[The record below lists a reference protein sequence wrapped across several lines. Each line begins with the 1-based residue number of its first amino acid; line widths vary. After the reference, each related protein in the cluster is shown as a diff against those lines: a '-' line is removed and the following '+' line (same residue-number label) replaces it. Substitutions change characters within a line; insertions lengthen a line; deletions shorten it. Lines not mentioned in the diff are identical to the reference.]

1 MADLK
6 KIRWRVL
13 FASCLINLCLGSMYA
28 WSVFA
33 GPIADILHL
42 ENVSV
47 VFTVATAIGFL
58 PQVISGRINDK
69 IGPKWLIF
77 TGGLIFG
84 LGMFA
89 CGYARTI
96 WGLILPYGVGVGMSM
111 GLTYGC
117 TIANSIKFFP
127 DKRGLAGG
135 LTTAAYGLSSVIV
148 PPVADFVNG
157 IYGVRMS
164 FKLFGV
170 VFMAVICLCAFFIKT
185 CPRDFC
191 LQEVDSRHRQS
202 RGSAVNKT
210 WRTMITEPIFYIMMM
225 LLTCGAVFGLMI
237 VSGAASV
244 GQNMIGLSSAAAATF
259 TSVLALFNTL
269 GRVFSGM
276 ISDKIGR
283 INTLFGALI
292 LAVAGMLLLFICR
305 NGTIAAF
312 FIGMALV
319 GLCFGTFMGVYPGF
333 TSDEFGAENNTVN
346 YGIMWIGFC
355 IAGVV
360 GPMVLSSVY
369 ANTGTYKTAFLI
381 AVLLAG
387 AGIMFTFVYR
397 KMKSKKNSGGNK
409 V

>member
-1 MADLK
+1 M
-6 KIRWRVL
+6 I
-13 FASCLINLCLGSMYA
+13 
-28 WSVFA
+28 
-33 GPIADILHL
+33 DILLIPAKIH
-42 ENVSV
+42 
-47 VFTVATAIGFL
+47 VFV
-58 PQVISGRINDK
+58 K
-69 IGPKWLIF
+69 IGRNI
-77 TGGLIFG
+77 TG
-84 LGMFA
+84 
-89 CGYARTI
+89 Y
-96 WGLILPYGVGVGMSM
+96 
-111 GLTYGC
+111 
-117 TIANSIKFFP
+117 
-127 DKRGLAGG
+127 
-135 LTTAAYGLSSVIV
+135 
-148 PPVADFVNG
+148 FVK
-157 IYGVRMS
+157 IER
-164 FKLFGV
+164 
-170 VFMAVICLCAFFIKT
+170 KT
-185 CPRDFC
+185 DY
-191 LQEVDSRHRQS
+191 V
-202 RGSAVNKT
+202 
-210 WRTMITEPIFYIMMM
+210 Y
-225 LLTCGAVFGLMI
+225 
-237 VSGAASV
+237 
-244 GQNMIGLSSAAAATF
+244 
-259 TSVLALFNTL
+259 
-269 GRVFSGM
+269 
-276 ISDKIGR
+276 DKIGR